1 MKKRILSL
9 LLAALMS
16 VSALAACDNNEPVD
30 DVENPNDQQVEDPIE
45 GEEPSDDVVEGD
57 ENMNVMELN
66 VPLRS
71 VGEAVSADS
80 PEKVLKLTTVS
91 SGDSKAKQIIVHIS
105 EIQIPAG
112 ATLEYD
118 VYLESDS
125 VGLGIFE
132 LKVGNLFISADP
144 VVVDEAGVGLD
155 LNSSDISGLAYGRWY
170 HRVFDLNVAE
180 ASSSKMVRF
189 SAGGLTNGAT
199 SVCYYDN
206 ICIKDADGNVI
217 FTMDEEFV
225 ANYELRQ
232 SKDITCTF
240 EVVDD
245 PAPANAR
252 LSAAEIPCV
261 YESLGV
267 ISGEDF
273 IEAKFTVD
281 NVKSAPAIYVGD
293 VDEAC
298 PWGVRGVVL
307 VAKDGYLT
315 LYNSAETVT
324 ELASAVILGME
335 IGKELGIKLEVVG
348 NVVRGYWLDDMD
360 GVEPWPEFEL
370 AVDGLTGEN
379 FGVMDVYGHG
389 STMKTVSQGKCA
401 AVTLENSYTN
411 PVLHDY
417 ADPDVLY
424 YDGVYYMYG
433 TMGPGYK
440 VYSSTDLVNWEYRGQ
455 CMENN
460 FWGWENNGL
469 YWAPDVEYYNGK
481 FYMVC
486 SINQHLGIAVA
497 DSPLGPFIAD
507 ETYLFPSTI
516 DGHLFIDDDGQ
527 AYLYYV
533 SSRPGVEYGIYGAKF
548 DLETLQVDLSTEVCV
563 INDTEKWETYDRDNI
578 AYESQVCEGPYML
591 KHNGLYY
598 ITYSGSDYLSK
609 NYAVGYG
616 VSESPLGPFVKY
628 EGNPIHIGNSTV
640 YGTAHHTFTTSPDG
654 SQLYIIYHQHKNANE
669 VELRKISV
677 DKARFVP
684 TESGIDRLET
694 YGPTTTPQPMPLG

>member
-16 VSALAACDNNEPVD
+16 VSALAACDNGGEPVD
-30 DVENPNDQQVEDPIE
+30 DVENSDGQQVEDPIE
-45 GEEPSDDVVEGD
+45 GEEPSDD
-57 ENMNVMELN
+57 
-66 VPLRS
+66 
-71 VGEAVSADS
+71 ADS

-91 SGDSKAKQIIVHIS
+91 SGDSTAKQIIVNIS

-125 VGLGIFE
+125 VGLGIFDM
-132 LKVGNLFISADP
+132 KIGSLFISANP
-144 VVVDEAGVGLD
+144 AVIDEAGVGLD

-170 HRVFDLNVAE
+170 HREFDLNVSE
-180 ASSSKMVRF
+180 AAGTKMVRF
-189 SAGGLTNGAT
+189 SVGGLTNGAT

-240 EVVDD
+240 ELVDD

-370 AVDGLTGEN
+370 AVDGLTGKN

-401 AVTLENSYTN
+401 AVTLENAYTN

-460 FWGWENNGL
+460 FWGWENNGS

-486 SINQHLGIAVA
+486 SINRHLGIAVA

-507 ETYLFPSTI
+507 DTWIFEDFTI
-516 DGHLFIDDDGQ
+516 DGHLFIDDDGN

-533 SSRPGVEYGIYGAKF
+533 TSAYGKEYGIYGVEL
-548 DLETLQVDLSTEVCV
+548 DMETLKPNLSTEKRIVAC
-563 INDTEKWETYDRDNI
+563 TEPWETYNSEDVVG
-578 AYESQVCEGPYML
+578 ESGVVEGPYML
-591 KHNGLYY
+591 KHNGKYY
-598 ITYSGSDYLSK
+598 FTYSGSDYLSK
-609 NYAVGYG
+609 KYAMGYAV
-616 VSESPLGPFVKY
+616 SDSPLGDFVKY
-628 EGNPIHIGNSTV
+628 EGNPVHIGNSTV